1 MMDRGQGMLGLI
13 QEVYEDGKDLI
24 RNWQLMNQAT
34 ERLQKDGVVGLKRY
48 YEEYLS
54 LPKGRMIKDTLER
67 NRRKTLESQ
76 RRRFM
81 VIYNSQSD

>member
-24 RNWQLMNQAT
+24 RNWQLMNHAT

-48 YEEYLS
+48 
-54 LPKGRMIKDTLER
+54 
-67 NRRKTLESQ
+67 
-76 RRRFM
+76 
-81 VIYNSQSD
+81 

>member
-24 RNWQLMNQAT
+24 RNWQLMNHAT

>member
-24 RNWQLMNQAT
+24 RNWQLLNHAT
-34 ERLQKDGVVGLKRY
+34 ERLRTDGVVGLKHY

-54 LPKGRMIKDTLER
+54 LPKGRLIKDTLER

>member
-1 MMDRGQGMLGLI
+1 MLGLI